1 MRPRIQ
7 VTALG
12 MGASVQD
19 LGRTGWLRYGVPMG
33 GAMDRTAYLQ
43 ANQLLGNAPNAP
55 CIEFLHVGACV
66 LIEAA
71 GWFALAGAAD
81 GEQLAP
87 GTAQYLAKGS
97 QLRLQPYRQGLW
109 TYLAAPGGFEAP
121 RWFGSAATD
130 PRCTLGQK
138 IACSQTFTAVLA
150 QPACSTERVARRRM
164 SQASS
169 LKRDPLLILSV
180 MRGPQW
186 HRFDEAVRKQFTA
199 ATWRVSSRSDRC
211 GYRLEGP
218 VLKGPVSML
227 SEPVLPGSF
236 QIPGNGQPIV
246 TMVDGPT
253 VGGYPKLAILSEADR
268 CRLAQCAPGTE
279 VRFRWSD

>member
-1 MRPRIQ
+1 MRPSVKI
-7 VTALG
+7 TALA

-33 GAMDRTAYLQ
+33 GAMDRTAFLQ
-43 ANQLLGNAPNAP
+43 ANQLLGNVPNAP

-66 LIEAA
+66 QIEAA

-87 GTAQYLAKGS
+87 GTAQWLAKGS
-97 QLRLQPYRQGLW
+97 QLRLQSYRQGLW

-130 PRCTLGQK
+130 PRCTLGQN
-138 IACSQTFTAVLA
+138 IVRSQALTAVLA

-164 SQASS
+164 SVASS
-169 LKRDPLLILSV
+169 LKRDSLLMLPV

-186 HRFDEAVRKQFTA
+186 HLFDEDVRKQFTA

-218 VLKGPVSML
+218 ALKGPASML

-253 VGGYPKLAILSEADR
+253 VGGYPKLAILSELDR
-268 CRLAQCAPGTE
+268 SQLAQCAPGTQ

>member
-1 MRPRIQ
+1 MRPTIKI
-7 VTALG
+7 TALG

-19 LGRTGWLRYGVPMG
+19 LGRRGWLRFGVPMG
-33 GAMDRTAYLQ
+33 GAMDRTAFLQ

-55 CIEFLHVGACV
+55 CIEFLHVGAR
-66 LIEAA
+66 LQIEAA
-71 GWFALAGAAD
+71 GWFALAGAAAGD
-81 GEQLAP
+81 ALAA
-87 GTAQYLAKGS
+87 GTAQWLAKGT
-97 QLRLQPYRQGLW
+97 LLCLQPHWQGLW
-109 TYLAAPGGFEAP
+109 SYLAAPGGFEAP
-121 RWFGSAATD
+121 RWFGSSAVD
-130 PRCTLGQK
+130 PRCNLGQK
-138 IACSQTFTAVLA
+138 IVQNQTFTAVLA
-150 QPACSTERVARRRM
+150 QPRCSTERVARRRL
-164 SQASS
+164 SLASS

-268 CRLAQCAPGTE
+268 SRLAQCAPGTQ